1 MCLAVPAR
9 VVELLPDEMARV
21 ELGGVIQQVSL
32 ALVDQ
37 VGVGDYV
44 IVHVGHALAV
54 IDPDEAAE
62 TLRLLAE
69 AGLMPDA
76 QGA

>member
-9 VVELLPDEMARV
+9 VVERLPDEMARV
-21 ELGGVIQQVSL
+21 ELGGVIQLVSL
-32 ALVDQ
+32 ALVDE
-37 VGVGDYV
+37 VEVGDYV

-54 IDPDEAAE
+54 IDPEEAEE

-69 AGLMPDA
+69 AGLMPDP